1 MPHSE
6 RRATKGKI
14 SEGRAPSP
22 SRSVPSKS
30 VAINLIIQNYY
41 RGIVF
46 SLAGERNVAAFPH
59 MRGSTHAAVE
69 YVATK
74 CAVVK
79 YAVVEYVATKCAVTK
94 YAVTKYAVVEYVA
107 AKCAVTE

>member
-69 YVATK
+69 YIAARYAVA
-74 CAVVK
+74 K
-79 YAVVEYVATKCAVTK
+79 YAVVECITAR
-94 YAVTKYAVVEYVA
+94 YAVTE
-107 AKCAVTE
+107 

>member
-41 RGIVF
+41 RGMVF

-79 YAVVEYVATKCAVTK
+79 YAVVEYVAAKCAVAK
-94 YAVTKYAVVEYVA
+94 YVAVEYIA

>member
-1 MPHSE
+1 MRVAYCHPLAGAKRMPRSE

-69 YVATK
+69 YIAARYAVA
-74 CAVVK
+74 K
-79 YAVVEYVATKCAVTK
+79 YAVVECITAR
-94 YAVTKYAVVEYVA
+94 YAVTE
-107 AKCAVTE
+107 